1 MSADQPVAIAEGRRI
16 YLGNLLYNV
25 RPAEIEEML
34 IANGFGS
41 FEHIH
46 ISVDPV
52 SARNPGYCF
61 VDFLQREDA
70 ERAIQSLAASIGN
83 RAVKVGPCNPKQ
95 SSRSRYGQEAQ
106 TFQRWGD
113 WEGSGAKETR
123 NTRSSNYSESR
134 QQGPRAA
141 LNHFREF
148 VNAPAERRIYI
159 GGLPKMISQSQ
170 HQLEMEKLLDGFN
183 PVAVGKRIT
192 PHESTR
198 ERAGNHHYCFVDF
211 GTAEEASAA
220 IEALHGSPWESGDQL
235 RVTRA
240 GRIPQSLKSRGEHGG
255 NPQPSN
261 DSGSGERFSGG
272 RSSQPA
278 PAPRAMASSN
288 WRRAE

>member
-25 RPAEIEEML
+25 RPTEIEEML

-95 SSRSRYGQEAQ
+95 SSRPRYGQEAQ

-113 WEGSGAKETR
+113 WEGSSTKDTR
-123 NTRSSNYSESR
+123 NTRPNNYSESR

-141 LNHFREF
+141 LNHFRDL
-148 VNAPAERRIYI
+148 VDGPAERRIYI

-170 HQLEMEKLLDGFN
+170 HQLDMEKILAGFN

-192 PHESTR
+192 PHESSR
-198 ERAGNHHYCFVDF
+198 ERAGNHYYCFVDF
-211 GTAEEASAA
+211 GTAEEAAAA
-220 IEALHGSPWESGDQL
+220 IEALDESPLDSGDQL
-235 RVTRA
+235 RVKLA
-240 GRIPQSLKSRGEHGG
+240 GRIPPSLKSRGEHGG
-255 NPQPSN
+255 NPQLSN
-261 DSGSGERFSGG
+261 NSGPGERSSAG
-272 RSSQPA
+272 RSSQPT